1 MPCPTLTMELARIL
15 LKSRFFSFALL
26 LVSFLIVTG
35 PANAATDVLTAKAQR
50 SSIEI
55 SAGGM
60 TEVALTVEIADNW
73 HIHSNKPGESDF
85 VAAGLHLADH
95 RGMFALENI
104 LYPEAEKHDFAFSD
118 TPVSVFNE
126 TFYLTA
132 TLVARNSVTPGTY
145 DVPLELVF
153 QACSESACAAP
164 ANVRVPVKIK
174 VTGPS
179 SGRNPEQQ
187 GLDAAVSGKTKKD
200 PANSSAAIAGSG
212 IFADIASAGL
222 AVSLLLVFAGG
233 LGLNLTPCVYP
244 IIPIT
249 ISYFGAQSEG
259 RTFSLFILGLVY
271 VLGMAMTYSA
281 IGVISAFS
289 GAFFGGLLQQPA
301 VIGTIAGI
309 FVFLALGMFGCYDFK
324 LPDRWVAR
332 ASGAR
337 TGVFGALLMGL
348 TMGIIAAPCIGPFV
362 LGLMAYVATVGDP
375 FYGFLL
381 FFFLSLGLGFPYLFL
396 AVFAGKIR
404 QLPRSGV
411 WMEGV
416 RHIFGLILLAMAVYF
431 AAPLLPPILR
441 AYALPVLGIL
451 ACGYL
456 LFFDRAGNSAVV
468 FRRLKTGL
476 AVLVLGFGLL
486 GLIPPES
493 AKDQWPAF
501 TEPAFRQ
508 ALANEGKVIMVFHA
522 DWCLPCRE
530 MDKQTF
536 SDPRVQEAMDDFR
549 VFEVDLT
556 SAENRRARKT
566 SRNFNVQGVPTVLI
580 IDETGQEADR
590 ITGFIDPDEMIQRLS
605 RVH

>member
-1 MPCPTLTMELARIL
+1 MKLARLL
-15 LKSRFFSFALL
+15 LKSKIFSFTL
-26 LVSFLIVTG
+26 LIVSALIFTG
-35 PANAATDVLTAKAQR
+35 PANAGPEVLTAKAHR
-50 SSIEI
+50 TSIEI
-55 SAGGM
+55 SPGERA
-60 TEVALTVEIADNW
+60 EVALAVEMADNW
-73 HIHSNKPGESDF
+73 HIHSDKPGKSHL
-85 VAAGLHLADH
+85 VPAALQLADH

-104 LYPEAEKHDFAFSD
+104 FYPEAEEHNFAFSD
-118 TPVSVFNE
+118 KPVSVFNE
-126 TFYLTA
+126 SFSITA
-132 TLVARNSVTPGTY
+132 TLAARNSVTAGTY
-145 DVPLELVF
+145 NVPLELVF
-153 QACSESACAAP
+153 QACSKSACKAP
-164 ANVRVPVKIK
+164 ANVRDVIK
-174 VTGPS
+174 VKVNEPS
-179 SGRNPEQQ
+179 AARDPGHQRLAPAASGNPE
-187 GLDAAVSGKTKKD
+187 KN
-200 PANSSAAIAGSG
+200 PASRSATSGSG
-212 IFADIASAGL
+212 MFADIASAGL

-289 GAFFGGLLQQPA
+289 GAFFGGLLQQPG
-301 VIGTIAGI
+301 VIATIAAI

-337 TGVFGALLMGL
+337 TGLFGALLMGL
-348 TMGIIAAPCIGPFV
+348 TMGVIAAPCIGPLV

-411 WMEGV
+411 WMEGI
-416 RHIFGLILLAMAVYF
+416 RRIFGLILLAMAVYF
-431 AAPLLPPILR
+431 AGPLLPPIIR
-441 AYALPVLGIL
+441 TYALPVFGIL

-476 AVLVLGFGLL
+476 AVVVLGFCLW

-493 AKDQWPAF
+493 TKDQWPAF
-501 TEPAFRQ
+501 TEPSFRQ
-508 ALANEGKVIMVFHA
+508 ALANEEKVIMVFHA
-522 DWCLPCRE
+522 DWCLPCQE

-536 SDPRVQEAMDDFR
+536 SDSRVQAAMDDFR
-549 VFEVDLT
+549 VFEIDLT
-556 SAENRRARKT
+556 RAENRQALQT
-566 SRNFNVQGVPTVLI
+566 SRDFNVQGVPTVLI
-580 IDETGQEADR
+580 IDDTGREADR
-590 ITGFIDPDEMIQRLS
+590 ITGFIDSEEMIQRLS
-605 RVH
+605 RVR

>member
-15 LKSRFFSFALL
+15 LKPRFFSCALL
-26 LVSFLIVTG
+26 LFSALIFTG
-35 PANAATDVLTAKAQR
+35 PASAGPEVLTAKALR

-55 SAGGM
+55 SAGGR
-60 TEVALTVEIADNW
+60 TEVALAVEMADNW
-73 HIHSNKPGESDF
+73 HIHSNKPGESHF
-85 VAAGLHLADH
+85 VAAALHLADH

-104 LYPEAEKHDFAFSD
+104 FYPKAKEHDFAFSD
-118 TPVSVFNE
+118 KPVSVFNKS
-126 TFYLTA
+126 FFISA
-132 TLVARNSVTPGTY
+132 TLAARNSVTAGTY
-145 DVPLELVF
+145 DVPLELAF

-164 ANVRVPVKIK
+164 ANARDVITVK
-174 VTGPS
+174 VTGPPA
-179 SGRNPEQQ
+179 GGNPEQQ
-187 GLDAAVSGKTKKD
+187 GLDADVSGNTKKD
-200 PANSSAAIAGSG
+200 PADSSAAMAGSG

-281 IGVISAFS
+281 IGIISAFS

-301 VIGTIAGI
+301 VIAAIAGI
-309 FVFLALGMFGCYDFK
+309 FIFLALGMFGCYNFK

-332 ASGAR
+332 ASGSR
-337 TGVFGALLMGL
+337 TGLFGALLMGL

-362 LGLMAYVATVGDP
+362 LGLMAYVAAVGDP

-431 AAPLLPPILR
+431 AAPLLPPLTR
-441 AYALPVLGIL
+441 EYALPVFGIF

-476 AVLVLGFGLL
+476 AVLVLGFSLL

-493 AKDQWPAF
+493 AKDQWPSF

-549 VFEVDLT
+549 VFEIDLT
-556 SAENRRARKT
+556 SAENRQARKT

-580 IDETGQEADR
+580 IDDTGQEADR
-590 ITGFIDPDEMIQRLS
+590 ITGFIDADEMIQRLS

>member
-1 MPCPTLTMELARIL
+1 M
-15 LKSRFFSFALL
+15 
-26 LVSFLIVTG
+26 
-35 PANAATDVLTAKAQR
+35 LTAKAHR

-55 SAGGM
+55 SAGGRA
-60 TEVALTVEIADNW
+60 EVALAVEMADNW
-73 HIHSNKPGESDF
+73 HIHSDKPGKSHL
-85 VAAGLHLADH
+85 VPAALQLVDH

-104 LYPEAEKHDFAFSD
+104 FYPEAEEHNFAFSD
-118 TPVSVFNE
+118 KPVSVFNQS
-126 TFYLTA
+126 FSVTA
-132 TLVARNSVTPGTY
+132 TLAARNSVTPGTY
-145 DVPLELVF
+145 DVPLGLVF
-153 QACSESACAAP
+153 QACSESACKAP
-164 ANVRVPVKIK
+164 ANARDVIK
-174 VTGPS
+174 VKVTESTAGRD
-179 SGRNPEQQ
+179 SGQQRLAPAASGNTEKNP
-187 GLDAAVSGKTKKD
+187 ASR
-200 PANSSAAIAGSG
+200 SATSGSG
-212 IFADIASAGL
+212 MFADIASAGL
-222 AVSLLLVFAGG
+222 ALSLLLVFAGG

-289 GAFFGGLLQQPA
+289 GAFFGALLQQPA
-301 VIGTIAGI
+301 VIATIAGI

-337 TGVFGALLMGL
+337 TGLFGALLMGL
-348 TMGIIAAPCIGPFV
+348 TMGVIAAPCIGPLV

-411 WMEGV
+411 WMEGI
-416 RHIFGLILLAMAVYF
+416 RRIFGLILLAMAVYF
-431 AAPLLPPILR
+431 AAPLLPPLIR
-441 AYALPVLGIL
+441 AYALPVFGIM

-476 AVLVLGFGLL
+476 AVVVLGFCLL

-493 AKDQWPAF
+493 AKNQWPAF
-501 TEPAFRQ
+501 TEPVFRE
-508 ALANEGKVIMVFHA
+508 ALANKEKVIMVFHA

-536 SDPRVQEAMDDFR
+536 SDPRVQEAMDEFR
-549 VFEVDLT
+549 VFEIDLT
-556 SAENRRARKT
+556 RAENRQALQT

-580 IDETGQEADR
+580 IDDTGQEADR
-590 ITGFIDPDEMIQRLS
+590 ITGFVDSDEMIQRLS
-605 RVH
+605 RIH

>member
-1 MPCPTLTMELARIL
+1 MPCATLTIKLARIL
-15 LKSRFFSFALL
+15 LKSRFFCFALL
-26 LVSFLIVTG
+26 FVSALIVTG
-35 PANAATDVLTAKAQR
+35 PANADPEMLTAKAHR
-50 SSIEI
+50 SYLEI
-55 SAGGM
+55 PAGGR
-60 TEVALTVEIADNW
+60 TDVAMAVEIADNW
-73 HIHSNKPGESDF
+73 HIHSDKPVENDF
-85 VAAGLHLADH
+85 VAAGLQLGDH
-95 RGMFALENI
+95 REMFALKNI
-104 LYPEAEKHDFAFSD
+104 LYPRAEEHDFAFSD
-118 TPVSVFNE
+118 NPVSVFNE
-126 TFYLTA
+126 TFYITA
-132 TLVARNSVTPGTY
+132 TLAARNFVAPGTY
-145 DVPLELVF
+145 DVPLELVY

-164 ANVRVPVKIK
+164 ANARDMIKVR

-179 SGRNPEQQ
+179 AVLDPKQPA
-187 GLDAAVSGKTKKD
+187 LDAGVSGNTKKD
-200 PANSSAAIAGSG
+200 RADSSPPIPESG

-301 VIGTIAGI
+301 VIGAVVGI
-309 FVFLALGMFGCYDFK
+309 FIFLALGMFGCYDFK
-324 LPDRWVAR
+324 LPEQWVAR

-337 TGVFGALLMGL
+337 TGLFGALLMGL

-362 LGLMAYVATVGDP
+362 LGLMAYVAAVGDA

-431 AAPLLPPILR
+431 AGPLMPPVIQ
-441 AYALPVLGIL
+441 AYALPVFGIL

-476 AVLVLGFGLL
+476 VVAVMGLSLLGF
-486 GLIPPES
+486 IPPEN
-493 AKDQWPAF
+493 AKDQWSAF
-501 TEPAFRQ
+501 TEPAYSQ
-508 ALANEGKVIMVFHA
+508 ALANNRKVIMVFHA

-536 SDPRVQEAMDDFR
+536 SDPLVQAAMDDFR
-549 VFEVDLT
+549 VFEIDLT
-556 SAENRRARKT
+556 RAENRQARQT
-566 SRNFNVQGVPTVLI
+566 SRTFNVQGVPTVLI
-580 IDETGQEADR
+580 IDPTGREADR
-590 ITGFIDPDEMIQRLS
+590 ITGFIDPDEMLQRLS
-605 RVH
+605 RVN

>member
-1 MPCPTLTMELARIL
+1 MELARIL
-15 LKSRFFSFALL
+15 LKPRFFSCALL
-26 LVSFLIVTG
+26 LVSALIFTG
-35 PANAATDVLTAKAQR
+35 PANAEPEVLTAKALR

-55 SAGGM
+55 SAGGRA
-60 TEVALTVEIADNW
+60 EVALAVEMADNW
-73 HIHSNKPGESDF
+73 YIHSDKPGESHF
-85 VAAGLHLADH
+85 VAASLHLADH

-104 LYPEAEKHDFAFSD
+104 FYPEAKEHDFAFSD
-118 TPVSVFNE
+118 KPVSVFDKS
-126 TFYLTA
+126 FSITA
-132 TLVARNSVTPGTY
+132 TLAARNSVMAGTY

-164 ANVRVPVKIK
+164 ANARDVVKVK

-179 SGRNPEQQ
+179 AARDPGQQRLTSPASGN
-187 GLDAAVSGKTKKD
+187 TKKN
-200 PANSSAAIAGSG
+200 PASSPAMSGSG
-212 IFADIASAGL
+212 LFADISSAGL
-222 AVSLLLVFAGG
+222 ALSLLLVFAGG

-289 GAFFGGLLQQPA
+289 GAFFGGLLQQPG
-301 VIGTIAGI
+301 VIATIAGI
-309 FVFLALGMFGCYDFK
+309 FVFLALGMFGCYNFK

-332 ASGAR
+332 ASGAH
-337 TGVFGALLMGL
+337 TGLFGALLMGL
-348 TMGIIAAPCIGPFV
+348 TMGIIAAPCIGPLV
-362 LGLMAYVATVGDP
+362 IGLMAYVATVGDP

-396 AVFAGKIR
+396 AMFAGKIS

-431 AAPLLPPILR
+431 AAPLLPPITR
-441 AYALPVLGIL
+441 AYAVPVFGIL
-451 ACGYL
+451 AGGYL

-476 AVLVLGFGLL
+476 SVVVLGFCLL

-493 AKDQWPAF
+493 ARDQWPAF

-508 ALANEGKVIMVFHA
+508 VLANKGKVIMIFHA

-549 VFEVDLT
+549 VFEIDLT
-556 SAENRRARKT
+556 SAENPQARQT

-580 IDETGQEADR
+580 IDDTGQEADR

-605 RVH
+605 RIH